1 MVKDKAIKYRI
12 LELIT
17 AEGGNKSLMARKVGV
32 TPNYLLSVLTSDIK
46 GVSATLLKGF
56 TAAGFD
62 VKWLITGENEEL
74 NLLKSKAEE
83 LTNRVAELEKKLEV
97 SNMLVQHLEDKIYA
111 TPIKGN

>member
-1 MVKDKAIKYRI
+1 MVKDKEIKDRI

-17 AEGGNKSLMARKVGV
+17 ADGGNKSIMARKVGV
-32 TPNYLLSVLTSDIK
+32 TPNYLLSILTSDIK

-74 NLLKSKAEE
+74 NLLKSKVEE
-83 LTNRVAELEKKLEV
+83 MTNKVVELEKKLEV
-97 SNMLVQHLEDKIYA
+97 SAMLIQHLEDKLYP
-111 TPIKGN
+111 TKEVN

>member
-1 MVKDKAIKYRI
+1 MVKDKEIKDRI

-17 AEGGNKSLMARKVGV
+17 ADGGNKSIMARKVGV

-74 NLLKSKAEE
+74 NLLKSKVEE
-83 LTNRVAELEKKLEV
+83 LTNKVVELEKRLEV
-97 SNMLVQHLEDKIYA
+97 SAMLIQHLEDKLYP
-111 TPIKGN
+111 TKEVK

>member
-1 MVKDKAIKYRI
+1 MVKDKEIKDRI

-17 AEGGNKSLMARKVGV
+17 ADGGNKSIMARKVGV

-74 NLLKSKAEE
+74 NLLKSKVEE
-83 LTNRVAELEKKLEV
+83 MTNKVVELEKRLEV
-97 SNMLVQHLEDKIYA
+97 SAMLIQHLEDKLYP
-111 TPIKGN
+111 TKEVN

>member
-1 MVKDKAIKYRI
+1 MVKDKEIKDRI

-17 AEGGNKSLMARKVGV
+17 ADGGNKSIMARKVGV

-74 NLLKSKAEE
+74 NLLKSKVEE
-83 LTNRVAELEKKLEV
+83 LTNKVVELEKRLEV
-97 SNMLVQHLEDKIYA
+97 SAMLIQHLEDKLYP
-111 TPIKGN
+111 TKEVN